1 MTRASR
7 TSVRQALTPL
17 ELRAWRTLLR
27 VHSHVTRQLENELL
41 AEQGMA
47 LGTYDVLV
55 QLSESPGR
63 RLRMTDLAERVLL
76 SRSGLTRLVDRLEKE
91 GLVRREPCPDDARGT
106 FTVLTDAGQ
115 ERLATA
121 APGHLAGVHEH
132 LTGRFDEDELRTLER
147 LLGRA
152 LEDVPDLTGRPAG

>member
-1 MTRASR
+1 MR
-7 TSVRQALTPL
+7 TLTPV
-17 ELRAWRTLLR
+17 ELRAWRMLLR
-27 VHSHVTRQLENELL
+27 VHAHVTRQLESELL
-41 AEQGMA
+41 SDEGMA

-115 ERLATA
+115 QRLANA

-132 LTGRFDEDELRTLER
+132 FTGRFGESELVTLET
-147 LLGRA
+147 LLGRV
-152 LEDVPDLTGRPAG
+152 LRDVPDLTGRPAR

>member
-1 MTRASR
+1 MQTSTR
-7 TSVRQALTPL
+7 RQLSPV
-17 ELRAWRTLLR
+17 ELRAWRVLLR
-27 VHSHVTRQLENELL
+27 VHAHVTRQLEAELL
-41 AEQGMA
+41 ADQGMA

-91 GLVRREPCPDDARGT
+91 GLVQREPCPDDARGT
-106 FTVLTDAGQ
+106 FTVLTEAGQ

-132 LTGRFDEDELRTLER
+132 LTGRFDEDELRVLER
-147 LLGRA
+147 LLGRV
-152 LEDVPDLTGRPAG
+152 LEDVPDLTGRPAR